1 MTMRRAAIL
10 CAALLLATPVTH
22 VFAQDGPTKAQRD
35 EAASRFRKG
44 IELYNE
50 GDNQAALAEFKR
62 AYALAPNYAVLYNIG
77 QVQFQMQDYPG
88 ALSAFERYLSEG
100 GNRVPASRRAEVE
113 RDVAK
118 LKSRVGFLDISASV
132 DGAEIAIDDTT
143 VGKSPLAKPVM
154 VSAGRH
160 RITAS
165 RDGRVAATRIVEIA
179 SGDTVDVK
187 LELPENGSS
196 AAPAPPP
203 TPGPGP
209 DPTGAGT
216 KPPTGDTT
224 TPEPTTPDDRP
235 GIPWIGWGI
244 TGALAAGATV
254 CGILALSASSDLE
267 AERGRQQTDA
277 ETLPDAGT
285 KTTGLA
291 LATDILAGGA
301 IIAAGVSLYFTVK
314 AVNASPS
321 GEATGLVKETRVV
334 AGPRGVSVIG
344 KF

>member
-1 MTMRRAAIL
+1 
-10 CAALLLATPVTH
+10 
-22 VFAQDGPTKAQRD
+22 
-35 EAASRFRKG
+35 
-44 IELYNE
+44 
-50 GDNQAALAEFKR
+50 
-62 AYALAPNYAVLYNIG
+62 
-77 QVQFQMQDYPG
+77 
-88 ALSAFERYLSEG
+88 
-100 GNRVPASRRAEVE
+100 
-113 RDVAK
+113 
-118 LKSRVGFLDISASV
+118 
-132 DGAEIAIDDTT
+132 
-143 VGKSPLAKPVM
+143 M

-160 RITAS
+160 RVTAS

-179 SGDTVDVK
+179 SGDTIDVK
-187 LELPENGSS
+187 LELPDNGSG
-196 AAPAPPP
+196 AAPTPTP

-209 DPTGAGT
+209 DPTGGPGT
-216 KPPTGDTT
+216 TPPSGDAT
-224 TPEPTTPDDRP
+224 TPEPTTTDDRP

-277 ETLPDAGT
+277 DTLPDAGT

-321 GEATGLVKETRVV
+321 SESTGLVKETRVV

>member
-1 MTMRRAAIL
+1 MTKPRAAAL
-10 CAALLLATPVTH
+10 CAALLLASPVNH
-22 VFAQDGPTKAQRD
+22 VFAQEGPTKAQRD

-62 AYALAPNYAVLYNIG
+62 AYALAPNFAVLYNIG
-77 QVQFQMQDYPG
+77 QVQFQIQDYPG

-100 GNRVPASRRAEVE
+100 GNRVPAARRAEVE

-118 LKSRVGFLDISASV
+118 LKSRVAYLDISASV
-132 DGAEIAIDDTT
+132 DGAEISIDDVA
-143 VGKSPLAKPVM
+143 VGKAPLAKPVM

-160 RITAS
+160 RVTAS

-196 AAPAPPP
+196 TAPTPVPA
-203 TPGPGP
+203 PGPGP
-209 DPTGAGT
+209 DPATSTVLPG
-216 KPPTGDTT
+216 GDTT
-224 TPEPTTPDDRP
+224 TPQPAAPDDKP

-267 AERGRQQTDA
+267 EERGRQQTDA
-277 ETLPDAGT
+277 DTLPDAGT

-301 IIAAGVSLYFTVK
+301 LIAAGVSLYFTVK

-321 GEATGLVKETRVV
+321 SGSTGVVKETRVL
-334 AGPRGVSVIG
+334 AGPRGIQVVG